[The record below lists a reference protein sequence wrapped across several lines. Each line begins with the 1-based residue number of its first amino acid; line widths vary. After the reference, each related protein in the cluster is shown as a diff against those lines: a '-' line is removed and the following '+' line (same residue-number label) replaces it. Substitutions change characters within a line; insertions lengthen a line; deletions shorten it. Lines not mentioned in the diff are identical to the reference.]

1 MLETTTHESLAS
13 ADIAHLIHQLTRA
26 GQHARTGPVIV
37 ESASGATLKLADG
50 REILD
55 GTSGLWCVNI
65 GHGRPELADAAATQ
79 MRRLAFAHTASGFS
93 HQPAI
98 ELATR
103 LASLTPGDLTAAYFT
118 SGGAESTETAFKF
131 ARYYW
136 RLQGQPGKSLIL
148 SHVRGYH
155 GLTHGA
161 ASATGLSE
169 YHGIF
174 GDLAEGFDKVPPP
187 YLYRWDEYGPNDIDA
202 DGIARAEAVARRI
215 EELGADRVAA
225 VIMEPVLGTGGVIVP
240 PDGYFQAVREVCN
253 RYDVLMIADEVIT
266 GFGRTGGWFGSQR
279 DDVVPDMMTFAKGIT
294 SGYLPLGGVMLRQ
307 HVRDAMRDAPGDPPL
322 MHVFTY
328 SGHPVPC
335 AVALANLDI
344 LEHEGVVDGV
354 AAKGRRLRER
364 LDELH
369 DFPEVGDIRSAGLM
383 AGVELVRNQDTR
395 EPYLLSER
403 PTAVAAAALERG
415 LATRALLGGTMQLA
429 PPLIVSDDEIDRAVD
444 ILAESIIATR

>member
-1 MLETTTHESLAS
+1 MLETTTRDALVS
-13 ADIAHLIHQLTRA
+13 ADIEHLIHQLTRA
-26 GQHARTGPVIV
+26 GHHARTGPVIV
-37 ESASGATLKLADG
+37 ESASGATLRLADG

-55 GTSGLWCVNI
+55 GTSGLWCVNA
-65 GHGRPELADAAATQ
+65 GHGRAELADAAADQ
-79 MRRLAFAHTASGFS
+79 MRRLAFAHTSSGFS

-98 ELATR
+98 ELAAR

-118 SGGAESTETAFKF
+118 SGGAEANETAFKF

-136 RLQGQPGKSLIL
+136 RLRGQPGKALVL

-161 ASATGLSE
+161 QSATGLTE
-169 YHGIF
+169 YHGTF

-187 YLYRWDEYGPNDIDA
+187 YPYRWEEYAPADIDA
-202 DGIARAEAVARRI
+202 DDIASAVAVARRI
-215 EELGADRVAA
+215 EEVGPERVAA

-240 PDGYFQAVREVCN
+240 PDGYLRAVREVCD

-266 GFGRTGGWFGSQR
+266 GFGRTGTWFGSQHE
-279 DDVVPDMMTFAKGIT
+279 DVVPDMMTFAKGVT
-294 SGYLPLGGVMLRQ
+294 SGYLPLGGVMLRE
-307 HVRDAMRDAPGDPPL
+307 HLRDAMRDAPGDPPL

-335 AVALANLDI
+335 AVALANLEI
-344 LEHEGVVDGV
+344 LENEGIVDGV
-354 AAKGRRLRER
+354 AAKGRRLRQR

-369 DFPEVGDIRSAGLM
+369 DLPEVGEIRSAGLM
-383 AGVELVRNQDTR
+383 SGVELVRDEDTR
-395 EPYLLSER
+395 EPYHVSER

-429 PPLIVSDDEIDRAVD
+429 PPLIISDEEIDRAVG
-444 ILAESIIATR
+444 ILAESIVATR

>member
-1 MLETTTHESLAS
+1 MLEATTRDALVS
-13 ADIAHLIHQLTRA
+13 ADIEHLIHQLTRA
-26 GQHARTGPVIV
+26 GHHARTGPVIV
-37 ESASGATLKLADG
+37 ESASGATLRLADG

-55 GTSGLWCVNI
+55 GTSGLWCVNL
-65 GHGRPELADAAATQ
+65 GHGRAELADAAADQ
-79 MRRLAFAHTASGFS
+79 MRRLAFAHTSSGFS

-98 ELATR
+98 ELAAR
-103 LASLTPGDLTAAYFT
+103 LARLTPGDLTASYFT
-118 SGGAESTETAFKF
+118 SGGAEANETAFKF

-136 RLQGQPGKSLIL
+136 RLRGQPGKALVL

-161 ASATGLSE
+161 QSATGLTE
-169 YHGIF
+169 YHGTF

-187 YLYRWDEYGPNDIDA
+187 YPYRWDEYGPADIDA
-202 DGIARAEAVARRI
+202 DDIAGAEAVARRI
-215 EELGADRVAA
+215 EEVGSERVAA

-240 PDGYFQAVREVCN
+240 PDGYLRAVREVCD

-266 GFGRTGGWFGSQR
+266 GFGRTGTWFGCQHE
-279 DDVVPDMMTFAKGIT
+279 DVIPDMMTFAKGVT
-294 SGYLPLGGVMLRQ
+294 SGYLPLGGVMLRE
-307 HVRDAMRDAPGDPPL
+307 HLRDAMREAPGDPPL

-335 AVALANLDI
+335 AVALANLEI
-344 LEHEGVVDGV
+344 LENEGIVDAV
-354 AAKGRRLRER
+354 AAKGRRLRRR

-369 DFPEVGDIRSAGLM
+369 DLPEVGDIRSAGLM
-383 AGVELVRNQDTR
+383 SGVELVRDEDTR
-395 EPYLLSER
+395 EPYHISER

-429 PPLIVSDDEIDRAVD
+429 PPLIISDEEIDRAVA